1 MIKVNKQP
9 VIGNYDTFDEA
20 TYDYTTKALVPVFE
34 LEIDNV
40 PTDDYIKTGITWDSN
55 ESNNNTKR
63 IPIFELDTETK
74 KELEPL
80 LEQFNEDGIMNML
93 DELATINPNMF
104 NYWGYDKSKPASLF
118 FRNNLDINISLVKD
132 KPTNVFDPHFDGRNT
147 FGTMIVNL
155 TDNIVGTQFFD
166 YGAITDFY
174 KKFKETGG
182 GGMDWHNRFANHII
196 YEAPKQKGKG
206 IFFVNCETTFHGVG
220 VDSNS
225 DKERYALMVMLNLK
239 LK

>member
-1 MIKVNKQP
+1 MINLNKKP
-9 VIGNYDTFDEA
+9 VVGNYNTFEEA
-20 TYDYTTKALVPVFE
+20 NFDYTDKSLVPVFE
-34 LEIDNV
+34 LEIQNI
-40 PTDDYIKTGITWDSN
+40 PTDDYIKTGINWDSK

-63 IPIFELDTETK
+63 IPIFELDNETK

-80 LEQFNEDGIMNML
+80 LQQFNEDGIMNML
-93 DELATINPNMF
+93 DELASINPNMF

-132 KPTNVFDPHFDGRNT
+132 TPQNRFDPHFDTRNT
-147 FGTMIVNL
+147 FGTIILNL
-155 TDNIVGTQFFD
+155 TDNSVGTQFFD
-166 YGAITDFY
+166 YGGISAFY
-174 KKFKETGG
+174 KLDRSSISLEA
-182 GGMDWHNRFANHII
+182 WENRFVKHII
-196 YEAPKQKGKG
+196 YEAPIGKGKG
-206 IFFVNCETTFHGVG
+206 IFFVNCENTFHGVG